1 VTTQAEYVA
10 QLEAVRQELIRRAIE
25 EETQQQDELA
35 IFAILF
41 AEAT

>member
-1 VTTQAEYVA
+1 MTNQEVFRA
-10 QLEAVRQELIRRAIE
+10 QLEAVRQELIQRAQQE
-25 EETQQQDELA
+25 EIQRQDEEA